1 MLRCRCGERARLD
14 DVDGTK
20 VGKRTIWYICEKC
33 GYNYI
38 LTENT
43 GELKEYPPE

>member
-1 MLRCRCGERARLD
+1 MLQCRCGKRARLD

-20 VGKRTIWYICEKC
+20 VGKRQMWYVCDHC
-33 GYNYI
+33 GYNYTF
-38 LTENT
+38 TEKS